1 MGVIAENN
9 NRAIL
14 QNTFILYIRLLV
26 VSVCGLLTTRYALQ
40 ALGVSDFGLFSVVGG
55 VVSFMAI
62 FNTIMLS
69 TSNRFIAIAIGKNDI
84 NEINSSFNVNLLVHV
99 VIAVVTMMMAIP
111 VGNWYIANYINFDG
125 DINLAIKVF
134 NVTIIG
140 SVISFVGVPFN
151 GLLMAKE
158 RFFVFCFTDMI
169 SSVLK
174 MIGAWSL
181 LYFFEDKLMAY
192 AMLLSVLSAYP
203 TLVFLFYC
211 KCKFPDYVRYRLVRD
226 RKRYHEVFKFSI
238 WVGYGALATMGKNQG
253 SALIVNNFF
262 NTIMNAALGI
272 ANMVNNIV
280 HVFAANMT
288 KSIAPQI
295 TKTYASGD
303 MSRCER
309 LVIFASKVSFMG
321 LFVISS
327 PFFAEPEWILSL
339 WLGEVPPYTV
349 IFIQLLLVDALVGS
363 LNSGIPEVIFAS
375 GKIKCYQLIVN
386 SIFLFSIFVAWMVL
400 HLGAPAYMMIVVYI
414 IFSLVVLIVRQVVLN
429 RVVKFNNWR
438 LIRESYLPAL
448 LVVLFS
454 CPLFFINVQPIV
466 NVGIVLLGVV
476 VVIYFIGFNKQER
489 NNLRKELVR

>member
-1 MGVIAENN
+1 MIAENS

-26 VSVCGLLTTRYALQ
+26 VSVCGLFTTRYALQ
-40 ALGVSDFGLFSVVGG
+40 ALGISDFGLFSVVGG

-62 FNTIMLS
+62 FNAIMLS
-69 TSNRFIAIAIGKNDI
+69 TSNRFIAIAIGKNDV
-84 NEINSSFNVNLLVHV
+84 NEINNSFNVNFMVHV
-99 VIAVVTMMMAIP
+99 TIAIVTLMMAIP
-111 VGNWYIANYINFDG
+111 IGGWYIANYINFDG

-134 NVTIIG
+134 NITIIG
-140 SVISFVGVPFN
+140 SIISFVGVPFN

-181 LYFFEDKLMAY
+181 LFFFEDKLIAY
-192 AMLLSVLSAYP
+192 AVLLSVLSAYP

-211 KCKFPDYVRYRLVRD
+211 KHKFSDYVRFRLIRD
-226 RKRYHEVFKFSI
+226 RERYYEVFKFSI

-309 LVIFASKVSFMG
+309 LVVLASKVSFMG
-321 LFVISS
+321 LFVIAS

-375 GKIKCYQLIVN
+375 GKIRSYQLIIN
-386 SIFLFSIFVAWMVL
+386 SIFLFSVFVAWLVL

-454 CPLFFINVQPIV
+454 SPLFLINIQPIIDV
-466 NVGIVLLGVV
+466 VVVLLGVIT
-476 VVIYFIGFNKQER
+476 VIYFIGFNKQDR

>member
-1 MGVIAENN
+1 MIAENS

-26 VSVCGLLTTRYALQ
+26 VSVCGLFTTRYALQ
-40 ALGVSDFGLFSVVGG
+40 ALGISDFGLFSVVGG

-69 TSNRFIAIAIGKNDI
+69 TSNRFIAIAIGKNDV
-84 NEINSSFNVNLLVHV
+84 NEINNSFNVNFMVHV
-99 VIAVVTMMMAIP
+99 TIAIVTLMMAIP
-111 VGNWYIANYINFDG
+111 IGGWYIANYINFDG

-134 NVTIIG
+134 NITIIG
-140 SVISFVGVPFN
+140 SIISFVGVPFN

-181 LYFFEDKLMAY
+181 LFFFEDKLIAY
-192 AMLLSVLSAYP
+192 AVLLSVLSAYP

-211 KCKFPDYVRYRLVRD
+211 KHKFSDYVRFRLIRD
-226 RKRYHEVFKFSI
+226 RERYYEVFKFSI

-309 LVIFASKVSFMG
+309 LVVLASKVSFMG
-321 LFVISS
+321 LFVIAS

-375 GKIKCYQLIVN
+375 GKIRSYQLIIN
-386 SIFLFSIFVAWMVL
+386 SIFLFSVFVAWLVL

-454 CPLFFINVQPIV
+454 SPLFLINIQPIIDV
-466 NVGIVLLGVV
+466 VVVLLGVIT
-476 VVIYFIGFNKQER
+476 VIYFIGFNKQDR